1 MKFPAVFKVLSI
13 IGVMLFAGCA
23 EKKAKQ
29 LEFYYY
35 PDLNLYFDV
44 AKNNFI
50 YSLDGG
56 AIWDT
61 IDAKSNNI
69 PTSLGDKIV
78 LNSTSDSI
86 WKDNNIHREKY
97 GGFIYNVIDDDSTDT
112 SGATTITEKEIVKK
126 QPVPVKKDEEKIK
139 ERKGLGKLLN
149 KIFGK
154 KKDKQAKEE

>member
-1 MKFPAVFKVLSI
+1 MNCPALFKVLSMLV
-13 IGVMLFAGCA
+13 VMFLTGCA
-23 EKKAKQ
+23 GNKAKQ
-29 LEFYYY
+29 HEFYYY

-61 IDAKSNNI
+61 IDAKSGNI
-69 PTSLGDKIV
+69 PTSLGDKV
-78 LNSTSDSI
+78 LLNFTSDSI
-86 WKDNNIHREKY
+86 WKDNTMHREKY
-97 GGFIYNVIDDDSTDT
+97 GGSIYNVIDDDSTDT
-112 SGATTITEKEIVKK
+112 SGATTVTEKEVVKK
-126 QPVPVKKDEEKIK
+126 QHATPKKEEETIK

>member
-1 MKFPAVFKVLSI
+1 MNCPALYKVLSMLV
-13 IGVMLFAGCA
+13 VMFFAGCA
-23 EKKAKQ
+23 GNKAKQ
-29 LEFYYY
+29 REFYYY

-56 AIWDT
+56 AMWDT
-61 IDAKSNNI
+61 IDAKSGNI

-86 WKDNNIHREKY
+86 WKDNTLHREKY
-97 GGFIYNVIDDDSTDT
+97 DGYIYNVIDDDSTDT
-112 SGATTITEKEIVKK
+112 SGATTVTEKEVVKK
-126 QPVPVKKDEEKIK
+126 QPTTSKKEDEKIK

-149 KIFGK
+149 KIFRK

>member
-1 MKFPAVFKVLSI
+1 MNCPALYKVLSMLV
-13 IGVMLFAGCA
+13 VMFFAGCA
-23 EKKAKQ
+23 GNKAKQ
-29 LEFYYY
+29 HEFYYY

-56 AIWDT
+56 AMWDT
-61 IDAKSNNI
+61 IDAKSGNI

-78 LNSTSDSI
+78 LLSTSDSI
-86 WKDNNIHREKY
+86 WKDNTLHREKY
-97 GGFIYNVIDDDSTDT
+97 DGYIYNVIDDDSTDT
-112 SGATTITEKEIVKK
+112 SGATTVTEKEVVKK
-126 QPVPVKKDEEKIK
+126 QPTTSKKEDEKIK

-149 KIFGK
+149 KIFRK